1 MKKLFILLFSLSIT
15 YFLCQKVEL
24 RKVTD
29 SSQIFKGEIA
39 GNPITMQLDFDGI
52 IDCHQYQHFV
62 KGWYYYDKY
71 KKKIPLTGVY
81 DLANLYLYNFGNQ
94 QDKSSKILHKNI
106 TNLQS
111 IENIDSLMKPL
122 HPKETLIFKGD
133 YSKTKEVVG
142 NIVIGDKNYSSKLY
156 TKDSRIYR
164 FNNYLI
170 LPNNKKINTYDFIN
184 PMGGNELISY
194 ASDTSGNRVL
204 LYFEEISNF
213 NFCGMCGAGDGEKGY
228 RILYF
233 TNDWNFK
240 NYEEYL
246 TESCLENIE
255 DTKEIKSKDRKMVT
269 FNVPKT
275 TSSVAYTFTVDIK
288 NATIIQSKK

>member
-15 YFLCQKVEL
+15 FFLCQKVEL
-24 RKVTD
+24 KKVTD

-39 GNPITMQLDFDGI
+39 GNTITMQLNFDGI
-52 IDCHQYQHFV
+52 IDCNQYQHFV

-94 QDKSSKILHKNI
+94 QDKNSKILHKNI
-106 TNLQS
+106 TRLQL
-111 IENIDSLMKPL
+111 IEKIDSLVKPL
-122 HPKETLIFKGD
+122 QPKETLIFDGEYGNK
-133 YSKTKEVVG
+133 KEVAGSVSIG
-142 NIVIGDKNYSSKLY
+142 NKKYSSKLY

-164 FNNYLI
+164 YNNYLI

-184 PMGGNELISY
+184 PIGGNELISY
-194 ASDTSGNRVL
+194 ASDKSGNRIL
-204 LYFEEISNF
+204 LYFKEVSNF
-213 NFCGMCGAGDGEKGY
+213 NFCGMCGASDGEKGY

-240 NYEEYL
+240 SHEDFL
-246 TESCLENIE
+246 TESCIENIY
-255 DTKEIKSKDRKMVT
+255 DTTSTRSKESKILK
-269 FNVPKT
+269 FNVKK
-275 TSSVAYTFTVDIK
+275 SSVSPAYSFTVDVK
-288 NATIIQSKK
+288 NATITKSR